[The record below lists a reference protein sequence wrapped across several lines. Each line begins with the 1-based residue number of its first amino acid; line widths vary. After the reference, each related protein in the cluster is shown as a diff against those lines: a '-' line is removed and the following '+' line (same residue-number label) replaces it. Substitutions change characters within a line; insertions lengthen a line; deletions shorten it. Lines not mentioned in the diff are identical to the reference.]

1 MWRDLLKRRYARSII
16 IVFISIACNLSLLLA
31 AARAE
36 ARPLLRVGIHQF
48 GSDITE
54 DSSGNFHGMETDFMQ
69 ALGSYAGREVIF
81 VPGTWEECQQRL
93 EAGDID
99 VLAGVIKTQKRAE
112 TMLFSRLMMGRASDE
127 ANFHGELMPYRVNQ
141 LHFAVRRDNPEL
153 MRELDLA
160 ADQLIANRPYFVS
173 HLYQLYYGQKGASEL
188 RLTEKEQR
196 FLKRHPVISAV
207 VVAREAPFAY
217 VDKEGNLQGTMKKL
231 ADRLERDLGIK
242 LALVIEQD
250 YAAAQEDLDK
260 GRAQILL
267 NAEWDASGAAAHNT
281 DLSAAYLTS
290 YYTTVTRRNG
300 APRAPRI
307 ACLQKRLTDRVLLER
322 YEANQIHYYATAE
335 ECLRAVSNG
344 QADIAFLRQESAQ
357 YNIWQGDFPDL
368 VTDGIVTSSQDIAI
382 GISDQM
388 EPELLSI
395 LDKEIRFIGPNGI
408 FDYASFYDQGLDKRR
423 SIRSL
428 FYAYPQYFITG
439 LLLLFFILLLLTW
452 RQSQMRR
459 SHLKQMQHIIDTDRY
474 TGLYNRSWF
483 KYEAS
488 KYLKGHEAQGHF
500 AIVEIGISRRDILV
514 ETYGQDVIVEL
525 LRRMEA
531 TLQKTEWA
539 KLPAVHT
546 STGRVFFLLH
556 MDAFDDRTQLT
567 TALTHLMHLN
577 EYISIGH
584 LVVHIAFHIGICPLK
599 PGLSV
604 ADAMN
609 HANLALHEANPI
621 CFYNAEMQQKAEFQS
636 RIESLQQGALS
647 RKEFEVWYQPKY
659 DLATRKCIGAEALV
673 RWRSR
678 ELGFLMPGQ
687 FIPRFESNGFIT
699 QLDFYMLTHVMETVK
714 ERRTTGLPIVPVS
727 VNQSRL
733 HMQEKNY
740 LTYMQRLKTY
750 YEARDIELELT
761 ETAFDLNTPE
771 LRQHALHVMRAL
783 HEMGFR
789 LSLDDFGSGYSDLTL
804 LNAIP
809 LDVMKIDRSLLLASQ
824 GTKRMQAVLARMI
837 DLGHALSMTVICEGI
852 ETREQEDMLRSCGC
866 DQGQGYLYGKPM
878 PEEEFELFLL
888 QHI

>member
-1 MWRDLLKRRYARSII
+1 MKKRSFRFFAS
-16 IVFISIACNLSLLLA
+16 FISIPFLVCGLSLQFTVSSVQ
-31 AARAE
+31 
-36 ARPLLRVGIHQF
+36 ARPLLRVGIHHV
-48 GSDITE
+48 GTDITQ
-54 DSSGNFHGMETDFMQ
+54 DAAGNFYGMETDFMQ
-69 ALGSYAGREVIF
+69 ALGSYAGREVVF
-81 VPGTWEECQQRL
+81 VPGTWEECRFRL
-93 EAGDID
+93 ERGKID
-99 VLAGVIKTQKRAE
+99 VISGIVKTPQRE
-112 TMLFSRLMMGRASDE
+112 QTMRFSRLMMGRANDSRDV
-127 ANFHGELMPYRVNQ
+127 HGTLLPHRVNQ
-141 LHFAVRRDNPEL
+141 LYFAVRRDDEAL
-153 MRELDLA
+153 MQELDLA
-160 ADQLIANRPYFVS
+160 ADQLIGNRPYFVS
-173 HLYQLYYGQKGASEL
+173 HLYQLYYGQRGSAEL
-188 RLTEKEQR
+188 RLTEREQR
-196 FLKRHPVISAV
+196 FLKSHPVISAV

-267 NAEWDASGAAAHNT
+267 NADWDVGWAAAHNM
-281 DLSAAYLTS
+281 DLSAVYLTS

-300 APRAPRI
+300 APKSPRI
-307 ACLQKRLTDRVLLER
+307 ACLSKRLTDRVLLER
-322 YEANQIHYYATAE
+322 YEKSQIRHYATAE
-335 ECLRAVSNG
+335 ECLRAVSKG

-357 YNIWQGDFPDL
+357 YNIWQGDFPEL
-368 VTDGIVTSSQDIAI
+368 ITDGIVTSSQDIAI

-388 EPELLSI
+388 EPELLTI
-395 LDKEIRFIGPNGI
+395 LDKEIRFIGPTGI

-423 SIRSL
+423 SIQSL

-439 LLLLFFILLLLTW
+439 LLLLFFVLLLLTW
-452 RQSQMRR
+452 RQSRMRR
-459 SHLKQMQHIIDTDRY
+459 NHLEQMQHIIDTDRY

-488 KYLKGHEAQGHF
+488 KYLKGHEAQGRF

-567 TALTHLMHLN
+567 TALTHLMHLPAHTGPLCRRRH
-577 EYISIGH
+577 EPRQPRPARSESH
-584 LVVHIAFHIGICPLK
+584 LLLQRG
-599 PGLSV
+599 
-604 ADAMN
+604 
-609 HANLALHEANPI
+609 
-621 CFYNAEMQQKAEFQS
+621 NAAES
-636 RIESLQQGALS
+636 RVPEPPESLQQGALS

-740 LTYMQRLKTY
+740 LAYMQRLKTY
-750 YEARDIELELT
+750 YGAEDIELELT
-761 ETAFDLNTPE
+761 ETAFDFDTPE
-771 LRQHALHVMRAL
+771 MRQHALHVMHEL
-783 HEMGFR
+783 HEMGFH
-789 LSLDDFGSGYSDLTL
+789 LSIDDFGSGYSDLTI

-809 LDVMKIDRSLLLASQ
+809 LDVMKIDRSLLLASR
-824 GTKRMQAVLARMI
+824 GAKRMQAVLARII
-837 DLGHALSMTVICEGI
+837 DLGHALGMTVICEGI
-852 ETREQEDMLRSCGC
+852 EEHEQEEILRSYGC
-866 DQGQGYLYGKPM
+866 DHGQGYLYGKPM
-878 PEEEFELFLL
+878 PEAEFSSFLE